1 MFDPKSEVPSILFY
15 CSFVTHD
22 YVNTGLNVTHNSD
35 IMSLMNGGAV
45 HERSRRK
52 IALFAGKCN
61 AVSGEIV
68 GVKQSSLNRYELNQA
83 SPTFETLTR
92 YADYFD
98 VSMDYIFGRTDNPQ
112 GKLYEYKPKI
122 EQSDPQMKKFVE
134 MCFDPNSPMNAR
146 LKETLLQML
155 GEAQQ

>member
-1 MFDPKSEVPSILFY
+1 MNIILLSDKIVLTDKGVYLLKEVAERLR
-15 CSFVTHD
+15 
-22 YVNTGLNVTHNSD
+22 
-35 IMSLMNGGAV
+35 SLRESVKLSQVKMA
-45 HERSRRK
+45 
-52 IALFAGKCN
+52 
-61 AVSGEIV
+61 EIV

-122 EQSDPQMKKFVE
+122 QQNDPQMQKFVE
-134 MCFDPNSPMNAR
+134 MCFDPTSPMNAR
-146 LKETLLQML
+146 LKETILQML
-155 GEAQQ
+155 GEAKQ